1 LTGDFSETIS
11 PARRLNHHLEVAME
25 SLKSDMRHALRM
37 LMQNPGFAAAA
48 ILCLTLGIG
57 ATTGIFSVVDA
68 VLLRPLGYK
77 QPDRLVRIYTEFPTF
92 PNGGLRRFWT
102 SGPEFLDLRRDL
114 KSWDSIDAWIN
125 AGSNIAGIAQPARVT
140 ASFVSGGLLNSLGV
154 SPVMGRLISPTD
166 DDPSAPVTAD
176 ISYGL
181 WKTVFGGDP
190 HVIGKQTLLDG
201 QKCTIIGVM
210 PRGFAFPP
218 GEVDPPQVWSPIQLN
233 PARPG
238 GRGSHNFYLL
248 GLLKPSIAPAQAQAE
263 LTAYVTASTE
273 QHKSANEH
281 YFNTEKHTL
290 VSFPLQAEV
299 VSGVRPALLMLLAAV
314 GFVLLIACVNVAN
327 LLLARAEAR
336 RREIAIRSAL
346 GAGIFRLARQFV
358 TEGLLLSGFGALFG
372 LVFAFVGMRVI
383 QLTNAGA
390 IPRAGEIAIDAR
402 VLLFTV
408 AAALFTGVFFG
419 LAPIAPLVLQDL
431 HDSLKDTV
439 GSATGSAAAQ
449 GFRRALVAG
458 ELALALVLLIA
469 CGLMVRGFWKLQQV
483 HTGLNADNVISMSIA
498 LPQTSY
504 PKPEMRDAFWSRLE
518 DRVTHLPGLQ
528 SAAYAS
534 GLPPMRPPNMN
545 DTHIEGFVRKE
556 GGPIENIDYYQIVSR
571 DYFQTMGIRLMDG
584 RLFDQRDAVG
594 APDVIIINQTL
605 AHTYYGN
612 QSPIGRRIQPGMSGP
627 FCTIIGV
634 VDDVKN
640 AGLDRATGTELYLP
654 YSQTQGSGNG
664 SAYVVLRAKGDPS
677 SLAAAVRGEVQSI
690 DPTIPV
696 ADVRLMDDVL
706 ASAQSRPRFLTL
718 LLTLFSAS
726 ALLIATVGIYGVISY
741 SVARRSKE
749 FGLRI
754 ALGAQPANILAL
766 VLKQGVLL
774 TLIGLVAGVTSALL
788 LTRLMATLLFGV
800 QPTDALTFFG
810 VSALLAAVAL
820 FASYIPA
827 RRATQVDPIKALR
840 YE

>member
-1 LTGDFSETIS
+1 MQT
-11 PARRLNHHLEVAME
+11 
-25 SLKSDMRHALRM
+25 LKSDLRHAVRM
-37 LMQNPGFAAAA
+37 FLKNPGFAAAA

-92 PNGGLRRFWT
+92 PNGGLHRFWT
-102 SGPEFLDLRRDL
+102 SPPEFLDLRRDL

-125 AGSNIAGIAQPARVT
+125 TGSNIAGIAQPARVT
-140 ASFVSGGLLNSLGV
+140 SSFVSGGLLNSLGV
-154 SPVMGRLISPTD
+154 SPIMGRLIAPAD
-166 DDPSAPVTAD
+166 DAPGAPVTAD

-181 WKTVFGGDP
+181 WKSVFGGDP
-190 HVIGKQTLLDG
+190 QVVGEQTLLDG

-210 PRGFAFPP
+210 PRGFEFPP
-218 GEVDPPQVWSPIQLN
+218 GEVDPPQVWSPIQLD
-233 PARPG
+233 PAKPG
-238 GRGSHNFYLL
+238 DRGSHNFYLL
-248 GLLKPSIAPAQAQAE
+248 GVLKSGVTVTQAQSE
-263 LTAYVTASTE
+263 LESYVTASTE
-273 QHKSANEH
+273 QHKSPNEH
-281 YFNTEKHTL
+281 YFNAKNHTL
-290 VSFPLQAEV
+290 LSFPLQAEV

-336 RREIAIRSAL
+336 RREIAVRSAL
-346 GAGIFRLARQFV
+346 GAGIGRLARQFV
-358 TEGLLLSGFGALFG
+358 TEGLLLSVCGALLG
-372 LVFAFVGMRVI
+372 LVLAYVGMRAI

-390 IPRAGEIAIDAR
+390 IPRASEIGMDMR

-408 AAALFTGVFFG
+408 GAALLTGVLFG
-419 LAPIAPLVLQDL
+419 LAPIVPIVLQDL

-439 GSATGSAAAQ
+439 GSSTGTAAAQ

-469 CGLMVRGFWKLQQV
+469 CGLMIRGFWKLQQV
-483 HTGLNADNVISMSIA
+483 HTGVNAENVITMSVA

-504 PKPEMRDAFWSRLE
+504 PKPEMIDGFWSRLE
-518 DRVTHLPGLQ
+518 ERMTHLPGVQ
-528 SAAYAS
+528 AAALVS
-534 GLPPMRPPNMN
+534 GLPPLRPPNMN

-556 GGPIENIDYYQIVSR
+556 GGPIENIDYYQIVSK
-571 DYFQTMGIRLMDG
+571 DYFQAMGIRLMDG
-584 RLFDQRDAVG
+584 RLFDERDAAG
-594 APDVIIINQTL
+594 APDVIIVNQTL
-605 AHTYYGN
+605 AHTFYGN
-612 QSPIGRRIQPGMSGP
+612 QNPIGRRIQPGMSGP
-627 FCTIIGV
+627 FCSVIGV

-640 AGLDRATGTELYLP
+640 AGVDRPTGTELYLP
-654 YSQTQGSGNG
+654 YKQKQGSGNNN
-664 SAYVVLRAKGDPS
+664 AYLVLRAKGDPN
-677 SLAAAVRGEVQSI
+677 SLASAARREVQAI

-696 ADVRLMDDVL
+696 ADVRLMEDVL
-706 ASAQSRPRFLTL
+706 ASARSRPRFLTL
-718 LLTLFSAS
+718 LLTLFSGS
-726 ALLIATVGIYGVISY
+726 ALIIATVGIYGVISY

-749 FGLRI
+749 FGLRM
-754 ALGAQPANILAL
+754 ALGAQPSNILGL

-774 TLIGLVAGVTSALL
+774 TLIGLVLGVTSALI
-788 LTRLMATLLFGV
+788 LTRLMASLLFGV
-800 QPTDALTFFG
+800 QPTDAMTFVG

-827 RRATQVDPIKALR
+827 RRATQVDPIKTLR

>member
-1 LTGDFSETIS
+1 MDKVLMD
-11 PARRLNHHLEVAME
+11 L
-25 SLKSDMRHALRM
+25 RHAFRM
-37 LMQNPGFAAAA
+37 LIKNPGFAAAA
-48 ILCLTLGIG
+48 VLCLTLGIG
-57 ATTGIFSVVDA
+57 ATTGIFSVVNA

-77 QPDRLVRIYTEFPTF
+77 QPERLVRIYTEFPTF

-114 KSWDSIDAWIN
+114 KSWESIDAWIN
-125 AGSNIAGIAQPARVT
+125 SGSNIAGIAQPARVT
-140 ASFVSGGLLNSLGV
+140 ASFLSGGMLSSLGV
-154 SPVMGRLISPTD
+154 PPIMGRLITPAD
-166 DDPSAPVTAD
+166 DDPTAPMVAD
-176 ISYGL
+176 ISYSL
-181 WKTVFGGDP
+181 WKSIFGGDAQ
-190 HVIGKQTLLDG
+190 VVGRQTLLDG

-210 PRGFAFPP
+210 PRGFEFPP
-218 GEVDPPQVWSPIQLN
+218 GEVDPPQVWSPMQLN
-233 PARPG
+233 PAKPG
-238 GRGSHNFYLL
+238 DRGSHNYYLL
-248 GLLKPSIAPAQAQAE
+248 GLLKPGVTPARAQAE
-263 LTAYVTASTE
+263 IAAYVTASTE
-273 QHKSANEH
+273 MHKSANEH
-281 YFNTEKHTL
+281 YFNTKRHTI

-299 VSGVRPALLMLLAAV
+299 VSGVRPALLLLLAAV

-336 RREIAIRSAL
+336 RREIAIRSAI
-346 GAGIFRLARQFV
+346 GADIMRLARQFV
-358 TEGLLLSGFGALFG
+358 TEGLLLSGCGAILG
-372 LVFAFVGMRVI
+372 LLLAYVGMRVI

-390 IPRAGEIAIDAR
+390 IPRAAEIGIDTH

-408 AAALFTGVFFG
+408 CAALFTGVVFG
-419 LAPIAPLVLQDL
+419 LAPILPLALQNL

-439 GSATGSAAAQ
+439 GSTTGTAAAQ

-469 CGLMVRGFWKLQQV
+469 CGLMIRGFWKLQQV
-483 HTGLNADNVISMSIA
+483 NTGVNATNVITMSVS

-504 PKPEMRDAFWSRLE
+504 PKNEMIDSFWSRLE
-518 DRVTHLPGLQ
+518 ERVTHLPGVQ
-528 SAAYAS
+528 SAAIAA

-545 DTHIEGFVRKE
+545 DTQIEGFVRRE
-556 GGPIENIDYYQIVSR
+556 GGPIENIDYYQIVSK

-584 RLFDQRDAVG
+584 RLFDARDAAG
-594 APDVIIINQTL
+594 APDVVIVNQTM
-605 AHTYYGN
+605 AHTFYGN
-612 QSPIGRRIQPGMSGP
+612 QSPIGRRIQPGMTGP
-627 FCTIIGV
+627 YCTVIGV
-634 VDDVKN
+634 VEDVKN
-640 AGLDRATGTELYLP
+640 AGIDRPTGTELYLP
-654 YSQTQGSGNG
+654 YNQKQGSGTN
-664 SAYVVLRAKGDPS
+664 SAYVVLRGKGDPIP
-677 SLAAAVRGEVQSI
+677 LTGAVRTEVQRI

-696 ADVRLMDDVL
+696 ADVRLMENVL

-718 LLTLFSAS
+718 LLTLFSS
-726 ALLIATVGIYGVISY
+726 IALIIATVGIYGVISY

-754 ALGAQPANILAL
+754 ALGAQPMNILGL

-774 TLIGLVAGVTSALL
+774 TLIGVVVGVASALG
-788 LTRLMATLLFGV
+788 LTRLMASQLFGIK
-800 QPTDALTFFG
+800 PTDAITYVG

>member
-1 LTGDFSETIS
+1 MQTI
-11 PARRLNHHLEVAME
+11 
-25 SLKSDMRHALRM
+25 KSDVLHAVRM
-37 LMQNPGFAAAA
+37 FLKNPGFAAAA

-92 PNGGLRRFWT
+92 PNGGLRRFWA
-102 SGPEFLDLRRDL
+102 SAPEFLDLRRDL

-125 AGSNIAGIAQPARVT
+125 TSSNIAGIAQPARVT

-154 SPVMGRLISPTD
+154 SPIMGRLISPAD
-166 DDPSAPVTAD
+166 DSPGVPVTAD
-176 ISYGL
+176 ISFGL
-181 WKTVFGGDP
+181 WKTVFAGDP
-190 HVIGKQTLLDG
+190 RVVGKQTLLDG

-210 PRGFAFPP
+210 PRGFEFPP
-218 GEVDPPQVWSPIQLN
+218 GEVDPPQVWSPIQLD
-233 PARPG
+233 PAKPG
-238 GRGSHNFYLL
+238 SRGSHNFYLL
-248 GLLKPSIAPAQAQAE
+248 GLLRSSVTPPQAQAE
-263 LTAYVTASTE
+263 MAAYVTTSTE

-281 YFNTEKHTL
+281 YFNTKKHTL

-336 RREIAIRSAL
+336 RREIAVRSAL
-346 GAGIFRLARQFV
+346 GAGIGRLARQFV
-358 TEGLLLSGFGALFG
+358 TEGLLLSGCGALLG
-372 LVFAFVGMRVI
+372 LVLAYAGMRVI

-390 IPRAGEIAIDAR
+390 IPRAAEIGVDMR

-408 AAALFTGVFFG
+408 GAALFTGVLFG
-419 LAPIAPLVLQDL
+419 LAPIVPLALQDL

-439 GSATGSAAAQ
+439 GSTTGTAAAQ

-469 CGLMVRGFWKLQQV
+469 CGLMIRGFWKLQQV
-483 HTGLNADNVISMSIA
+483 HTGLNAENVITMSVA

-504 PKPEMRDAFWSRLE
+504 PKPEMVDGFWSRLE
-518 DRVTHLPGLQ
+518 ERLTHLPGVQ
-528 SAAYAS
+528 SAALAS
-534 GLPPMRPPNMN
+534 GLPPLRPPNMN

-556 GGPIENIDYYQIVSR
+556 GGPIENIDFYQIVSK
-571 DYFQTMGIRLMDG
+571 DYFQTMGIRLIDG
-584 RLFDQRDAVG
+584 RFFDERDAAG

-605 AHTYYGN
+605 AHTFYGTQN
-612 QSPIGRRIQPGMSGP
+612 PIGRRIQPGMSGP
-627 FCTIIGV
+627 FCTVIGL

-640 AGLDRATGTELYLP
+640 AGVDRPTGTELYLP
-654 YSQTQGSGNG
+654 YNQKQGSGNNN
-664 SAYVVLRAKGDPS
+664 AYLVLRAKGDPA
-677 SLAAAVRGEVQSI
+677 SLAVVARREVQAL

-696 ADVRLMDDVL
+696 ADVRLMEDVL

-718 LLTLFSAS
+718 LLSLFSGS
-726 ALLIATVGIYGVISY
+726 ALMIATIGIYGVISY

-749 FGLRI
+749 FGLRM
-754 ALGAQPANILAL
+754 ALGAQPSNILGL

-774 TLIGLVAGVTSALL
+774 TLIGLVLGVTSALI
-788 LTRLMATLLFGV
+788 LTRLMASLLFGV

-810 VSALLAAVAL
+810 VSALLSGVAL
-820 FASYIPA
+820 LATYIPA